1 MKNMNEKNVPIADP
15 GPLGLA
21 AFALTT
27 FILSCVNA
35 HFVPASIGAV
45 FLTAGLF
52 YGGLAQLLAG
62 MWEFK
67 KGNAFGATAFASYGA
82 FWISLSSMVY
92 LELSGTLKF
101 GTDANVATG
110 LFLVAWTIFTFYMWI
125 GTFRINLALNIVFGL
140 LLATFILL
148 DLTEFHVISG
158 PIAGYFGLA
167 TAFAAWY
174 ASAAGIINPLY
185 SKDILPIGPFKEKI
199 KTQQNVEKSA

>member
-1 MKNMNEKNVPIADP
+1 MNEKNVPIADP

-27 FILSCVNA
+27 FVLSCVNA
-35 HFVPASIGAV
+35 NLVPDSVADV
-45 FLTAGLF
+45 FLTLGLF

-67 KGNAFGATAFASYGA
+67 KGNAFGATAFTSYGA

-92 LELSGTLKF
+92 LELSGVLKF
-101 GTDANVATG
+101 GSDMNTALG

-125 GTFRINLALNIVFGL
+125 GTFRLNAALNLVFGSL
-140 LLATFILL
+140 LITFILL
-148 DLTEFHVISG
+148 VLTEFTVISG
-158 PIAGYFGLA
+158 PIAGYFGLV

-174 ASAAGIINPLY
+174 ASAADILNPLY
-185 SKDILPIGPFKEKI
+185 GKDILPIGQFKG
-199 KTQQNVEKSA
+199 KTQHTERVGKSA

>member
-1 MKNMNEKNVPIADP
+1 MSEKHVSVADP

-27 FILSCVNA
+27 FVLSCVNA
-35 HFVPASIGAV
+35 NLVPDSVADV
-45 FLTAGLF
+45 FLTLGLF

-67 KGNAFGATAFASYGA
+67 KNNTFGATAFTSYGA

-92 LELSGTLKF
+92 LELSGILKF
-101 GTDANVATG
+101 GSDMNIALG
-110 LFLVAWTIFTFYMWI
+110 LFLVAWTIFTFYMWV
-125 GTFRINLALNIVFGL
+125 GTFRINAALNLVFSL
-140 LLATFILL
+140 LLITFILL
-148 DLTEFHVISG
+148 DLKEFNIISG

-174 ASAAGIINPLY
+174 ASAAGILNPLY
-185 SKDILPIGPFKEKI
+185 GRDILPLGQFKEKVQQ
-199 KTQQNVEKSA
+199 TQRVEKSA

>member
-1 MKNMNEKNVPIADP
+1 MSEKNVSIADP

-27 FILSCVNA
+27 FVLSCVNA
-35 HFVPASIGAV
+35 NLVPDSIADV
-45 FLTAGLF
+45 FLTLGLF

-67 KGNAFGATAFASYGA
+67 KGNTFGATAFTSYGA

-92 LELSGTLKF
+92 LELSGVLKF
-101 GTDANVATG
+101 GSDMNIALG

-125 GTFRINLALNIVFGL
+125 GTFRLNPALNLVFGL
-140 LLATFILL
+140 LLITFILL
-148 DLTEFHVISG
+148 DLTEFKVISG

-174 ASAAGIINPLY
+174 ASAAGILNPLY
-185 SKDILPIGPFKEKI
+185 GRVILPIGHFKMKHTERFG
-199 KTQQNVEKSA
+199 KSA

>member
-1 MKNMNEKNVPIADP
+1 MNEKNVPIADP

-27 FILSCVNA
+27 FVLSCVNA
-35 HFVPASIGAV
+35 NLVPDSVADV
-45 FLTAGLF
+45 FLTLGLF

-67 KGNAFGATAFASYGA
+67 KGNAFGATAFTSYGA

-92 LELSGTLKF
+92 LELSGVLKF
-101 GTDANVATG
+101 GSDMNVALG

-125 GTFRINLALNIVFGL
+125 GTFRLNAALNLVFGSL
-140 LLATFILL
+140 LITFILL
-148 DLTEFHVISG
+148 VLTEFTVISG
-158 PIAGYFGLA
+158 PIAGYFGLV

-174 ASAAGIINPLY
+174 ASAAGILNPLY
-185 SKDILPIGPFKEKI
+185 GKDILPIGQFKG
-199 KTQQNVEKSA
+199 KTQHTERVGKSA

>member
-1 MKNMNEKNVPIADP
+1 MSEKNITIADP

-27 FILSCVNA
+27 FVLSCVNA
-35 HFVPASIGAV
+35 HLVPASVADV
-45 FLTAGLF
+45 FLTLGLF

-67 KGNAFGATAFASYGA
+67 KDNTFGATAFTSYGA
-82 FWISLSSMVY
+82 FWIALSSMVY
-92 LELSGTLKF
+92 LQLNGVLSF
-101 GTDANVATG
+101 GADKNIAVG

-125 GTFRINLALNIVFGL
+125 GTFRLNLALNLVFSL

-148 DLTEFHVISG
+148 DLTEFKIISG
-158 PIAGYFGLA
+158 PAAGYVGIA

-174 ASAAGIINPLY
+174 ASAAGILNPLY
-185 SKDILPIGPFKEKI
+185 GRDILPVGPFKAKI
-199 KTQQNVEKSA
+199 QQTQRVEKSA